1 MQKQMTF
8 GPGYFVTAGV
18 FISCVNLIYLSVPI
32 YLMIVYDKALYS
44 FSRATLYTLSAGLLI
59 ALVTQVVLWYV
70 QRRMMIRTG
79 DRLLENTTRHVMEA
93 LQADAAGIRH
103 NGYTRGLE
111 DLEAVRNAAGQG
123 YLFAFLDFPWVLVY
137 LGVLLIIH
145 PLVGLLAV
153 AAVFL
158 TAMFQLL
165 LRISARK
172 RYAAADAVQSAN
184 LFFAGTCLGHARL
197 LSGMQMLPAL
207 SRLYETRQAPARAI
221 RSGADALYA
230 GVGAA
235 IRLINLAGPALV
247 FGAGAFVFFN
257 DEITLGGI
265 VAGLAVAF
273 RLFYHFDRRMAQMPV
288 SISAAAAYKRLRTFV
303 AIQPTENKLSL
314 PEPKGQFEARGI
326 TLGMPGK
333 PLLLGISFDLA
344 PGEMLGIL
352 GPSGAGKTCLCR
364 VLTGI
369 WPPSAGNVRLEGADL
384 DQWPVEDLGRY
395 MGYLAQEPVLF
406 PETVARNIA
415 RLSDPDP
422 EKVTAAAEK
431 AGIHEMILALPRGYD
446 TVVEANGGN
455 LSAGQRQGICLAR
468 ALYGDPKVLVLDE
481 PHTFLDD
488 QGLQALLSGLDRLRE
503 TGTTVVVVSDRPKIL
518 TKMDKLL
525 MIKEGKSVMYGP
537 AADVLAQLS
546 GRQPARQVTGV

>member
-32 YLMIVYDKALYS
+32 YMMIVYDKALYS
-44 FSRATLYTLSAGLLI
+44 FSRSTLYTLSAGLLVALT
-59 ALVTQVVLWYV
+59 ALVALWYV
-70 QRRMMIRTG
+70 QRRMMIRAG
-79 DRLLENTTRHVMEA
+79 DRLLEDTTQHVMEA
-93 LQADAAGIRH
+93 VRADAAGIRR

-111 DLEAVRNAAGQG
+111 DLEEVRNAAGRG
-123 YLFAFLDFPWVLVY
+123 YLFAFLDLPWILIYLIVLV
-137 LGVLLIIH
+137 LIH
-145 PLVGLLAV
+145 PVVGLPAA

-172 RYAAADAVQSAN
+172 RYAAADAIQSAN
-184 LFFAGTCLGHARL
+184 MTFAGTCLGHARL
-197 LSGMQMLPAL
+197 LSGMQMMPAL
-207 SRLYETRQAPARAI
+207 TRLYETRQAPARVI

-265 VAGLAVAF
+265 AAALAVAF
-273 RLFYHFDRRMAQMPV
+273 RLFYHFDRRMGQLPA
-288 SISAAAAYKRLRTFV
+288 SLSAAAAYKRLRTFV
-303 AIQPTENKLSL
+303 TMQPQENKLSL
-314 PEPKGQFEARGI
+314 PEPEGRFDARGI

-344 PGEMLGIL
+344 PGQMLGVL

-369 WPPSAGNVRLEGADL
+369 WPPSAGNVRLDGADL

-395 MGYLAQEPVLF
+395 MGYLAQDPVLF

-422 EKVTAAAEK
+422 EKVAAAAEK
-431 AGIHEMILALPRGYD
+431 AGVHEMILALPRGYD

-455 LSAGQRQGICLAR
+455 LSAGQRQGICMAR

-488 QGLQALLSGLDRLRE
+488 QGLQALLNGLDRLRE

-537 AADVLAQLS
+537 AAEVLAQLS
-546 GRQPARQVTGV
+546 GRQPARQATGV